1 MFKPSGTFDGN
12 PQQWNRFSIKF
23 TTDAKADGGYFL
35 FLSDKED
42 TSAPALHQSTL
53 EKIEQGEELDQQ
65 EFKQNEI
72 FKQGKNKRQAIAARI
87 ISSLKTSLHTTL
99 ANIFIS
105 IEMEDEKD
113 DIIKFKK
120 MWSHLKSI
128 STTDTRTNDSIFE
141 KIQTDERSLKPAET
155 DPEAIAILRQLQHHA
170 ADRLLLGDEYR
181 YSADEIRRHLVRLFA
196 KEQFQAFVRETI
208 NGRNTDFATIIRR
221 FESDASKF
229 RGYLPHSQAVSF
241 ASATTAWSPTSNGTD
256 SATVSAV
263 GTDRN
268 DRLDKVEK
276 TLTEIVQ
283 QISERRERSRDRTT
297 YPSDRGSDRTQQYSE
312 RNRYTERERD
322 DRGNGR
328 EWNFNRDSGRDRR
341 SNSRER
347 SRSRDYHRPPSSR
360 PRDNQYQ

>member
-1 MFKPSGTFDGN
+1 M
-12 PQQWNRFSIKF
+12 
-23 TTDAKADGGYFL
+23 
-35 FLSDKED
+35 
-42 TSAPALHQSTL
+42 
-53 EKIEQGEELDQQ
+53 
-65 EFKQNEI
+65 
-72 FKQGKNKRQAIAARI
+72 
-87 ISSLKTSLHTTL
+87 
-99 ANIFIS
+99 
-105 IEMEDEKD
+105 
-113 DIIKFKK
+113 
-120 MWSHLKSI
+120 
-128 STTDTRTNDSIFE
+128 
-141 KIQTDERSLKPAET
+141 DERSLKPTET

-170 ADRLLLGDEYR
+170 ADRLLLGDEYK
-181 YSADEIRRHLVRLFA
+181 YSADEIRRHLVRLLA

-241 ASATTAWSPTSNGTD
+241 ASATTAWGPTSNGTD

-263 GTDRN
+263 GTDSN

-297 YPSDRGSDRTQQYSE
+297 YPSDRGSDRTQQHSE

-347 SRSRDYHRPPSSR
+347 SRSRDYYGPPSSR
-360 PRDNQYQ
+360 PRDNQYQSQRDRSGDNWGRSPNPSSRFRGSEAR